1 MKLQL
6 LIISL
11 LALTITGCATK
22 IPIKS
27 WAPPQLKNVIADVDQ
42 IIIANS
48 KTDNHLFVNFETA
61 LRQKLSEYG
70 TIGINSSI
78 STEKMIYDLKEYN
91 FNPVI
96 KTSERVGTL
105 SFDIIESYEI
115 RREKQ
120 TRKVTLQSCNYM
132 LEKNQCRKS
141 GSGITNEGLQTLN
154 YGLKATITLK
164 DNKGTDI
171 LPPQTISKG
180 YSASTKVVPDKL
192 LLRRKVSDLIATL
205 YARMIIPYKEHI
217 DITLLN
223 GDGIAMEMIEKGAYS
238 PALIRLEKVITDKEN
253 DNKIPENYYL
263 QGVIAEVQG
272 DFVMAIQK
280 YNEALILD
288 KENEIIIDALKR
300 IEKVFKVKKA

>member
-11 LALTITGCATK
+11 LALTITGCVTK

-42 IIIANS
+42 IIITNS
-48 KTDNHLFVNFETA
+48 KTDNHLFVNFENA

-70 TIGINSSI
+70 IIGINSSI
-78 STEKMIYDLKEYN
+78 STEKMISDLKEYN

-96 KTSERVGTL
+96 KNSERVGTL

-115 RREKQ
+115 RREKN
-120 TRKVTLQSCNYM
+120 TWEVTLRSCNYM
-132 LEKNQCRKS
+132 LEKDHCRKS
-141 GSGITNEGLQTLN
+141 GSGIINKGVQRLA

-164 DNKGTDI
+164 DNKGMDI

-180 YSASTKVVPDKL
+180 YSKGSLVIPDKL

-217 DITLLN
+217 NITLLN

-238 PALIRLEKVITDKEN
+238 HALIRLEKVITDKEN